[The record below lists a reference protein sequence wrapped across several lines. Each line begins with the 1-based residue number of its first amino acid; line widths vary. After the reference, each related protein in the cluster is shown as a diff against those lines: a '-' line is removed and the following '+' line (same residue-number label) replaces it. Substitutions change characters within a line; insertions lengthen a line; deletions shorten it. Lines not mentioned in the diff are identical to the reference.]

1 MWSAV
6 LTVFFGCSHRKTTF
20 PLTVPR
26 KPGSNVDRGTYVVCL
41 ECGSE
46 FEYDWQAMKIR
57 KSLTT
62 SRALPLLPRSV
73 ESRLT

>member
-20 PLTVPR
+20 PLTVGR

-57 KSLTT
+57 KPVTT
-62 SRALPLLPRSV
+62 SSSVPVVATPV